1 MPRRALCATLR
12 SQRWV
17 EEGLWAAAWHAVTH
31 PPRAAAGWALSCLL
45 CFLRTLTT
53 FFLLPSKGPGGLAP
67 RAEPWES
74 SPEQRVYWSRGA
86 GLPLITVQT
95 DPCAFQVELARLA
108 EESAYF
114 RALARSQMQE
124 AAERRLVLEHVPSGA
139 FRAILEFV
147 FLGHFGLGEEELLPA
162 IQAASYLLVP
172 SFLEQC
178 WLALRTLLRPHNC
191 LSYLHF
197 AEAIGCP
204 EMRAVLC
211 QYLSA
216 QLLELAPVT
225 GQLAPALQE
234 ELAGLRTRGPQQ
246 LCVLRKENLRAPAT
260 PATEPLHGLYCLPLT
275 QGGTWHRATEL
286 PFRADKWSFSTAQLL
301 NYLFLLG
308 GYRERCGARGFAF
321 RMAAF
326 RYNPLAGSW
335 QPTAPL
341 LKRRRHFSTAVVGQ
355 RIYAIG
361 GWYLDT
367 LLAPDGG
374 TALYA
379 AVERYDP
386 WSDSWAFVS
395 SLPLTDFT
403 FALSLS
409 HDLPLCAAHAGSI
422 YALGSVQRT
431 GEKLLLRYDV
441 GADTW
446 QELLPTLTRADANLP
461 GFYFLGGSEPLYV
474 VGGNAQENVV
484 ISFSPGARLWGPAR
498 SLPKC
503 TLAGQ
508 GVALGSRL
516 FMAAPELGTV
526 LALELGSL
534 SCCPLPAP
542 PFPLS
547 YEALFFLHFSAPP
560 SPRGE
565 LGSEQGQA
573 GAGRGTEG
581 PLPLVGRTPSW

>member
-12 SQRWV
+12 SQRWGG
-17 EEGLWAAAWHAVTH
+17 EGLWAAAWHTVTH
-31 PPRAAAGWALSCLL
+31 RPRAVAGWALSCLL
-45 CFLRTLTT
+45 CFLRTLTS
-53 FFLLPSKGPGGLAP
+53 FFLLPSKGPGSLAP

-108 EESAYF
+108 EESMYF
-114 RALARSQMQE
+114 GALARSQMQE
-124 AAERRLVLEHVPSGA
+124 AAERWLVLEHVPSGA

-147 FLGHFGLGEEELLPA
+147 FLEHFGLGEEELLPA

-178 WLALRTLLRPHNC
+178 WLALRPLLCPHNC
-191 LSYLHF
+191 LSYLRF

-225 GQLAPALQE
+225 GQLAPALLE

-260 PATEPLHGLYCLPLT
+260 SATEPLHGLYCLPLA
-275 QGGTWHRATEL
+275 QGGTWHRATGL

-301 NYLFLLG
+301 NYLFLIG
-308 GYRERCGARGFAF
+308 GYRERRGARGFAF

-326 RYNPLAGSW
+326 RYNPLAGCW

-379 AVERYDP
+379 AVERYNP
-386 WSDSWAFVS
+386 WSNSWAFVS

-409 HDLPLCAAHAGSI
+409 HDLPLCAAHADSI

-441 GADTW
+441 GAGE
-446 QELLPTLTRADANLP
+446 QSQRLALP
-461 GFYFLGGSEPLYV
+461 G
-474 VGGNAQENVV
+474 Q
-484 ISFSPGARLWGPAR
+484 GP
-498 SLPKC
+498 
-503 TLAGQ
+503 
-508 GVALGSRL
+508 SR
-516 FMAAPELGTV
+516 
-526 LALELGSL
+526 
-534 SCCPLPAP
+534 
-542 PFPLS
+542 
-547 YEALFFLHFSAPP
+547 
-560 SPRGE
+560 PRE
-565 LGSEQGQA
+565 
-573 GAGRGTEG
+573 RG
-581 PLPLVGRTPSW
+581 P